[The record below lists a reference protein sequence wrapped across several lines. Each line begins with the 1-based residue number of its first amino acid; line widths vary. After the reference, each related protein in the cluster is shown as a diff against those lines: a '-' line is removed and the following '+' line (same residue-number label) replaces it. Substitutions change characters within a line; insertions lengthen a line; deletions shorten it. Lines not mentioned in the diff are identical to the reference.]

1 MLAVCDQNMNYV
13 YVLTGWEGSAADSRV
28 LCDVITRSNGLKVS
42 TGNYYLCDGGY
53 TNANG
58 FLAPHRGVRYHLQ
71 EWDGASSGPINHQE
85 YFNLKHAKARNVIER
100 SFGLLKGRWTILR
113 STSFYPIK
121 VQNRIIMAC
130 CLLHNFIHTD
140 MPYDPLESTI
150 PEDWTNNASHVQLD
164 EDFIDQVESSQQ
176 WNNWRDSLA
185 LNMYNEWR
193 A

>member
-1 MLAVCDQNMNYV
+1 MLAVCDKNMNYV
-13 YVLTGWEGSAADSRV
+13 YVLTGWEGSAANSRV
-28 LCDVITRSNGLKVS
+28 LCDAITRPNGLKVS

-58 FLAPHRGVRYHLQ
+58 FLAPYRGVRYHLQ
-71 EWDGASSGPINHQE
+71 EWDGASSGPINPQE
-85 YFNLKHAKARNVIER
+85 NFNLKHAKARNVIEQ
-100 SFGLLKGRWTILR
+100 SFGLLKGRWAILR

-130 CLLHNFIHTD
+130 CLLHNFIRID

-150 PEDWTNNASHVQLD
+150 PEDWTNNASHEQLD